1 MILLDTDIVS
11 RSMRVHPDEK
21 VIGWMDRQ
29 PASSLFLSAVTLD
42 EITYGIE
49 ILPPGRRKS
58 RLRRVF
64 SEIVDAF
71 EGRVE
76 SLDAQAAAESAKARA
91 QRRQVG
97 LPMAVADSQI
107 AGIARSK
114 GFSLA
119 TLNVKDFL
127 GVGLALVEPK

>member
-29 PASSLFLSAVTLD
+29 PASSLFLSAVTIY
-42 EITYGIE
+42 EVAFGIE
-49 ILPPGRRKS
+49 ILSAGRRKN
-58 RLRRVF
+58 RLQRVF
-64 SEIVDAF
+64 SEVIDAF
-71 EGRVE
+71 EDRVE
-76 SLDAQAAAESAKARA
+76 LFDAKAAAESAKARA
-91 QRRQVG
+91 QRRRMG

>member
-11 RSMRVHPDEK
+11 ASMRVHPDEK
-21 VIGWMDRQ
+21 VIRWMDRQ
-29 PASSLFLSAVTLD
+29 PASSLFLSAVTVD

-49 ILPPGRRKS
+49 ILPAGRRRS

-64 SEIVDAF
+64 SEVVDAF

-76 SLDAQAAAESAKARA
+76 SFDAKAAAESAKARA
-91 QRRQVG
+91 QRRQMG
-97 LPMAVADSQI
+97 LPMALADSQI
-107 AGIARSK
+107 AGIAKSK

-119 TLNVKDFL
+119 TLNMKDFL
-127 GVGLALVEPK
+127 GVGLTLVEPK